1 MKKLISMLLAV
12 TMLISF
18 LPTISFA
25 ENDTEVLGEAT
36 TEATE
41 SQTDLTAEEEQYIGN
56 TVNLGSDMYTLQ
68 DGEVYVSKNYGRDT
82 KLVDGEITW
91 LVEDNG
97 FVYWSKLGEHNTTDI
112 VKYDPA
118 TGEESV
124 LVHLFVPVEA
134 FDVAGD
140 EVYYLYNGEIVKNN
154 VTSGNEEIVMVDK
167 NIGAFYLNGESIII
181 PNRNYPL
188 KEMYSETVN
197 GPVELF
203 GTTSSTAK
211 DEQLSE
217 FDNVLIID
225 ENSGWYWPTVNADNA
240 KLITC
245 EFGDDS
251 GGYHT
256 NPHQGIDINA
266 RYNDVFAARDGI
278 VYQTGYSAT
287 GGYYIS
293 IYHGKNI
300 DGQKIFTTY
309 MHLSDFKAQAG
320 DRVYGKEKA
329 IATSGNSGK
338 YTTGQ
343 HLHFQIYRT
352 IENDDNPGHKDYD
365 MLEKNYIN
373 SNPKN
378 QDIEW
383 WKNHDKR
390 LEENNPDWAK
400 YNITYLFEKCD
411 YCKKPSK
418 TQFKTVDTSK
428 GKYFGICKT
437 CSQEYNYRPS
447 LDESVAGYYTLNS
460 NKSKTKITMRALPY
474 DGSGVLGNG
483 INGSLEI
490 SGCIT
495 NAYNNKWYIVE
506 YGDFVNGE
514 WKEQS
519 AFVYG
524 PSIDENYTKK
534 YSVTYQNAE
543 QKLAAA
549 INTSSKTVSS
559 GGIQKSTTTNTNK
572 NNGVTSKN
580 ISVNWT
586 KFPEQINVGDSYGLR
601 GTISSNYPIY
611 YVSAMLLDE
620 SGNGVIPNIDFSA
633 GGVKTI
639 NITANQ
645 IINSK
650 MYFNRIKTGG
660 NYRVRIIVN
669 CNSNGSQD
677 GIWYQDY
684 WFTVKGNE
692 SPAPAPTISS
702 QNIEEGQ
709 RAILK
714 CNDGMTIHYKVNGGN
729 EETCSNGKTLDF
741 KTEGSYNIEAWTT
754 GSGYA
759 SSPHIYKTIAVSKVK
774 TPVIGDV
781 VYGEDETT
789 VAITGTGTINYT
801 IDGSTPTK
809 DSGKYKRV
817 ITLHNNTTI
826 KALASQY
833 GKQNSDIASKTL
845 TVSKPDVPSGLKL
858 FNTKT
863 KIAQGK
869 TATVEW
875 NSAERAASYTAKLYY
890 NGEYAGKY
898 ETRGTKASFDLT
910 NVGTYTI
917 KVSATN
923 SIGTS
928 AESSAV
934 TVESMAPVTVTFV
947 DKILRTDTVTDR
959 VVEQIQENIN
969 AKYKKDGKEN
979 PPQIENNVLCVQ
991 TIDYDTKPSV
1001 PLWEDKPGLSRQRW
1015 SDNSTKEV
1023 TEDTTIYGYYSVRSY
1038 GVQFWNVWTYGG
1050 IYEKKLGATQTVMY
1064 SFSAEPPEVTELPIG
1079 HILSGWQ
1086 VDSSVSSCFDF
1097 TFVDGNMRLNTVYT
1111 WENMDLPTIVQI
1123 TGARRANTCTSY
1135 SVDIKY
1141 INNNLYDTQARAIM
1155 TLYTS
1160 DGKVVETSITDVDL
1174 PKTPTGKYDTAT
1186 LQTMYDDKISKISV
1200 VLVRVENGK
1209 TGGAISKMVSTS
1221 NIQFPNADTYL
1232 TSWSSWSETPPGDQ
1246 AGFDS
1251 NGIKGIKRHPQ
1262 SKPQYRYRNKEYT
1275 TSSASSLSGWTK
1287 YDTKRTSW
1295 GGTKGPVYSDP
1306 QNGSRNVWS
1315 ERYVTS
1321 SNYKNVYRY
1330 YRYANSTC
1338 ATYGSSY
1345 PDYKHYYEWKFDYPL
1360 EKVAGTNYS
1369 YKLWC
1374 NCGISK
1380 GYHTVYS
1387 VNWQGHGSY
1396 PESKWVSDNY
1406 GTRWY
1411 YQEPIYT
1418 YYYWKWGNWSN
1429 WSDTWCAGDETG
1441 QRTVYR
1447 YRDEFNVFDG
1457 YDFSKD
1463 SQFEEETKKTYRFE
1477 GNIPGL
1483 EKDYKGKV
1491 ATVLVYKKTNTD
1503 PTQDQLEYVDQ
1514 ITLGENNAYGFIVN
1528 PKDEIHHTDTGDY
1541 IVTLSIEG
1549 CEKLATIDIIK
1560 APLPQ
1565 VEVTFCND
1573 NGTILKDANGKDMVI
1588 KVDEGGSI
1596 DADDI
1601 PAPLK
1606 DGHRFLKWNTSLI
1619 NITSDIIVYPIYEK
1633 EMYNVVFVDYENKTA
1648 EMVEMYY
1655 GDHANM
1661 PEVADVEGMK
1671 FIGWDLQSYQFSADG
1686 DVDTDVFAIKEDI
1699 PYYKTVDGD
1708 YILSTEYNSDV
1719 HTIIDETEYYKY
1731 ISETNT
1737 IITKSK
1743 IITAI
1748 WEPIE
1753 YRVAF
1758 YDFDGN
1764 AVSEQDVKHGEAA
1777 TPPEY
1782 VEKDGVLYGWDLT
1795 GDEWWNVT
1803 KDMSIHP
1810 CVPHTIEAPT
1820 VSEPTNNAYGSFTT
1834 ELNSSV
1840 ENGKIYYSVDL
1851 EITEKDAKLFVD
1863 GKSSE
1868 EENSEEQ
1875 TEAVSLMSVTAD
1887 EETEPD
1893 ISDETYMTIYN
1904 IIEEYNGPIEIN
1916 AGSVVYA
1923 FTVDEEGNIS
1933 PVAVFQYDNDD
1944 VDLGLAPNEYEP
1956 DSNTPQITMPTICA
1970 KPGET
1975 VTIPV
1980 SIKNNMGINYLE
1992 IVLGYD
1998 TDSLTLESI
2007 ENGDVFE
2014 DNGFSSDTRDDGSCK
2029 FIWQS
2034 EGDNFNDGTLM
2045 NLTFKVNDNAKES
2058 KYLLDLSVEYSGDE
2072 NEEEWYFV
2080 TVPGAITDEEQIAG
2094 LLGDVNSDNEVDFAD
2109 AIQILKFDAGFIE
2122 FEDNQLAVGDVN
2134 GDEEVDFADA
2144 IQILKFD
2151 AGFIEEFSR

>member
-1 MKKLISMLLAV
+1 MKKLISMLLIIA
-12 TMLISF
+12 MLMSIV
-18 LPTISFA
+18 PTISFA
-25 ENDTEVLGEAT
+25 ENDAVI

-41 SQTDLTAEEEQYIGN
+41 QQTELTAEEEQYIGN
-56 TVNLGSDMYTLQ
+56 TVNLGNDMYSLQ

-82 KLVDGEITW
+82 KLAEGEITW

-97 FVYWSKLGEHNTTDI
+97 IVYWSKLGEHNTTDI
-112 VKYDPA
+112 VKYDPV

-154 VTSGNEEIVMVDK
+154 ITTGNEEIVMVNK
-167 NIGAFYLNGESIII
+167 KVNRFYID
-181 PNRNYPL
+181 
-188 KEMYSETVN
+188 VN
-197 GPVELF
+197 GGISALNSNIKSFDNYNYDVELLSSIVDINDPSVF
-203 GTTSSTAK
+203 LKQPKGSKTCTFYSNLMMFRRGALLNQNTNWTSFTEENYRAK
-211 DEQLSE
+211 
-217 FDNVLIID
+217 
-225 ENSGWYWPTVNADNA
+225 WW
-240 KLITC
+240 
-245 EFGDDS
+245 S
-251 GGYHT
+251 GGMAWE
-256 NPHQGIDINA
+256 PSGE
-266 RYNDVFAARDGI
+266 G
-278 VYQTGYSAT
+278 
-287 GGYYIS
+287 
-293 IYHGKNI
+293 
-300 DGQKIFTTY
+300 
-309 MHLSDFKAQAG
+309 MKAKT
-320 DRVYGKEKA
+320 YGKEFRAQYPLGDK
-329 IATSGNSGK
+329 
-338 YTTGQ
+338 
-343 HLHFQIYRT
+343 
-352 IENDDNPGHKDYD
+352 
-365 MLEKNYIN
+365 
-373 SNPKN
+373 
-378 QDIEW
+378 
-383 WKNHDKR
+383 DKR
-390 LEENNPDWAK
+390 LEFFKEKLREHKEGIVIYVYSSASEHAILLTDYNSQQDVFFCADPAGDKKGRIKLSESTLKKYVNDAGYTKPEDWS
-400 YNITYLFEKCD
+400 D
-411 YCKKPSK
+411 
-418 TQFKTVDTSK
+418 
-428 GKYFGICKT
+428 
-437 CSQEYNYRPS
+437 QEYILAYVMQYWQMESGVQACGNCLEPGSNKYETYNGELGACRICHQPYNYDAKQYTDNTGVWKKKLLYTGKTITLKEKPYADARS
-447 LDESVAGYYTLNS
+447 LGIADTFIPVVHHVKNAYGNTWYATFTQDKSGDYVRAYFYLDDKITKYLSKVENASLAIPDIKEESVVYPSTS
-460 NKSKTKITMRALPY
+460 NGGTQKT
-474 DGSGVLGNG
+474 
-483 INGSLEI
+483 
-490 SGCIT
+490 
-495 NAYNNKWYIVE
+495 
-506 YGDFVNGE
+506 
-514 WKEQS
+514 
-519 AFVYG
+519 
-524 PSIDENYTKK
+524 
-534 YSVTYQNAE
+534 
-543 QKLAAA
+543 
-549 INTSSKTVSS
+549 
-559 GGIQKSTTTNTNK
+559 TTTNTSKTNS
-572 NNGVTSKN
+572 VVSKN

-639 NITANQ
+639 NITASQ
-645 IINSK
+645 IINAK

-692 SPAPAPTISS
+692 SPAPEPTISS

-709 RAILK
+709 RAVLN
-714 CNDGMTIHYKVNGGN
+714 CNDGMTVHYKVNGGN

-759 SSPHIYKTIAVSKVK
+759 SSPHIYKTIGVSKVK
-774 TPVIGDV
+774 TPIIGDV
-781 VYGEDETT
+781 VYGEDEAT

-801 IDGSTPTK
+801 MDGSTPTK

-858 FNTKT
+858 LNTKE
-863 KIAQGK
+863 KIAQGR

-875 NSAERAASYTAKLYY
+875 NSAERVASYTAKLYY

-928 AESSAV
+928 AESTAV

-947 DKILRTDTVTDR
+947 DKILRTDTVTDS

-969 AKYKKDGKEN
+969 AKYKKVGKEN

-1232 TSWSSWSETPPGDQ
+1232 TSWSSWSETHPGDQ

-1251 NGIKGIKRHPQ
+1251 NGIKGIKRHSQ

-1275 TSSASSLSGWTK
+1275 TSSASSLSGWAK

-1295 GGTKGPVYSDP
+1295 GGTKGPVYSNP
-1306 QNGSRNVWS
+1306 QNDSRNVWS

-1321 SNYKNVYRY
+1321 SNYKTIYHY
-1330 YRYANSTC
+1330 FRYAKSWSGG
-1338 ATYGSSY
+1338 YGSTRASDY
-1345 PDYKHYYEWKFDYPL
+1345 PNYYEYTFDYELPRYT
-1360 EKVAGTNYS
+1360 GNYG
-1369 YKLWC
+1369 YKWHWGSGSGDW
-1374 NCGISK
+1374 N
-1380 GYHTVYS
+1380 TVWRCDYIGKPYTT
-1387 VNWQGHGSY
+1387 QQ
-1396 PESKWVSDNY
+1396 WVSDNY

-1514 ITLGENNAYGFIVN
+1514 ITLGENNAYSFIVN

-1565 VEVTFCND
+1565 VEVTFCDD

-1633 EMYNVVFVDYENKTA
+1633 ELYNVVFVDYENKTA

-1655 GDHANM
+1655 GDHAGT
-1661 PEVADVEGMK
+1661 PDVADVEGMK
-1671 FIGWDLQSYQFSADG
+1671 FVGWDLQSYQFSADG
-1686 DVDTDVFAIKEDI
+1686 DVDTDVFGVKEDI

-1708 YILSTEYNSDV
+1708 YILSTEYDTDV

-1731 ISETNT
+1731 ISETNS

-1753 YRVAF
+1753 YKVTF
-1758 YDFDGN
+1758 YDFEGN
-1764 AVSEQDVKHGEAA
+1764 VVSEQDVKHGEAA

-1795 GDEWWNVT
+1795 GEEWWNVT

-1810 CVPHTIEAPT
+1810 CVPHTIDAPT
-1820 VSEPTNNAYGSFTT
+1820 VSEPTNNGYGTFTT
-1834 ELNSSV
+1834 ELETTV
-1840 ENGKIYYSVDL
+1840 ESGKIYYSVDF

-1868 EENSEEQ
+1868 ENSEEQ
-1875 TEAVSLMSVTAD
+1875 TETVSLMSTTTMD
-1887 EETEPD
+1887 EDNETESNEET
-1893 ISDETYMTIYN
+1893 YLTIDN
-1904 IIEEYNGPIEIN
+1904 MIKEYSEPIELY

-1923 FTVDEEGNIS
+1923 FTVDAEGNIS
-1933 PVAVFQYDNDD
+1933 PVSVFQYDSDD
-1944 VDLGLAPNEYEP
+1944 NVDLGLAPNEYTP
-1956 DSNTPQITMPTICA
+1956 DLDTPQITMPTICA
-1970 KPGET
+1970 KPGQT

-1992 IVLGYD
+1992 IILGYD
-1998 TDSLTLESI
+1998 TDSLTLENI
-2007 ENGDVFE
+2007 ANGDVF
-2014 DNGFSSDTRDDGSCK
+2014 DYSGFSSDTREDGSCK

-2045 NLTFKVNDNAKES
+2045 NLTFKVNDTATES

-2080 TVPGAITDEEQIAG
+2080 TVPGAITDEEQIVG

-2122 FEDNQLAVGDVN
+2122 FEDNQLVVGDVN

-2151 AGFIEEFSR
+2151 AGLIEEFSR